1 MKILQFHTFY
11 DFMSRFSNV
20 LVLHKLLQCQYL
32 MHVIVCLV
40 VWTLD
45 IKVMTVV
52 KLKECI
58 FFLVG
63 FTYGPHPAKIDLN
76 KKWLPKQKI
85 IQNFN
90 IDALGF
96 RKIRLENPLMRE
108 IGVTR

>member
-1 MKILQFHTFY
+1 
-11 DFMSRFSNV
+11 MSRFSNV

-52 KLKECI
+52 KSKECI

-63 FTYGPHPAKIDLN
+63 FIYGPKPAKLDLN
-76 KKWLPKQKI
+76 KMWLPKENT

-96 RKIRLENPLMRE
+96 RKTRNENPTKQE
-108 IGVTR
+108 IGVTS